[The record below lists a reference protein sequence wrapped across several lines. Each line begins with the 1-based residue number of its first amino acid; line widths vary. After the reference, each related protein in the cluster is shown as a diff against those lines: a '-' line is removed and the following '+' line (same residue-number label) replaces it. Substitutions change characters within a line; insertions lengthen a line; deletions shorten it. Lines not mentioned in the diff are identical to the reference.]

1 MFVRQTDESGY
12 VPARQTGMFG
22 DEDARTKSL
31 TQTDEVDDY
40 VAARP
45 TGLFGNLVDVAQKD
59 TLGSNFTL
67 ETQEN

>member
-1 MFVRQTDESGY
+1 
-12 VPARQTGMFG
+12 MFG
-22 DEDARTKSL
+22 DEDVRTKSL

-45 TGLFGNLVDVAQKD
+45 TGLFGNLVDVASKD

-67 ETQEN
+67 EN